1 MGNSGKK
8 RKLKVKIFNKVYKDM
23 QHNIKTVLRRNN
35 DETFSVNK
43 GSDITTF
50 ALEMD
55 SNKTLYDKNDIELL
69 SKVTILNNFF
79 KNKPELSTSNKT
91 IVWKYIE
98 LMYSVAKEEKKEAL
112 EKKQDFNI
120 GNISEVIGS
129 LLNNNENGGFK
140 DLIKDISLKLENDI
154 GDKDID
160 QTQIIS
166 DLMSGNMNSCGINFQ
181 SILDE
186 SSKSLHDKVQNGSID
201 MEQLKQVAEKIKAG
215 LNL

>member
-23 QHNIKTVLRRNN
+23 QHNIKTVLRRSN
-35 DETFSVNK
+35 DETFSISK
-43 GSDITTF
+43 GSEITTF
-50 ALEMD
+50 AQEMD
-55 SNKTLYDKNDIELL
+55 TNKSLYDKNDSELL
-69 SKVTILNNFF
+69 SKITILNNFF

-98 LMYSVAKEEKKEAL
+98 LMYSISKEEKKEAL

-129 LLNNNENGGFK
+129 LLNDNENGGFK
-140 DLIKDISLKLENDI
+140 DLIKDISSKLENDI

-186 SSKSLHDKVQNGSID
+186 SSKSLHSKVQNGSID

>member
-35 DETFSVNK
+35 DESFSVNK

-50 ALEMD
+50 AQEMD
-55 SNKTLYDKNDIELL
+55 ANKTLYDKNDIELL

-129 LLNNNENGGFK
+129 LLNDNENGGFK
-140 DLIKDISLKLENDI
+140 DLIKDISSKLENDI

-160 QTQIIS
+160 QSQIIS

-186 SSKSLHDKVQNGSID
+186 SSKSLHNKVQNGTID